1 MMARSGSFN
10 VPADYFKRPANAVV
24 PASPHG
30 PRRRRG
36 PKIALVAG
44 VTVAIALVAA
54 VVIRGSVSEATAPEP
69 TADVENNAASAP
81 AKASR
86 PHAAAIPAT
95 AVPTKEVMVHCDL
108 DGVSAH
114 VDDQDYELPH
124 EFDVTEGKPLTAVIS
139 LKGYASQTL
148 HLDGKQARV
157 EVKLQPKPGTKTR
170 TTPARRRKPQRPTA
184 PRRPKKSGDV
194 VNPW

>member
-1 MMARSGSFN
+1 MARSGSFN

-44 VTVAIALVAA
+44 VTVAIVLVAA

-69 TADVENNAASAP
+69 TAAIDKKAEASP
-81 AKASR
+81 AKANGEG
-86 PHAAAIPAT
+86 AASVPAV
-95 AVPTKEVMVHCDL
+95 AVPTKAVMVQCDR
-108 DGVSAH
+108 DGASAR
-114 VDDQDYELPH
+114 VEGQDYELPQQ
-124 EFDVTEGKPLTAVIS
+124 FDVTEGETLTAVIS
-139 LKGYASQTL
+139 LKGYTPQTL

-157 EVKLQPKPGTKTR
+157 EVKLQPKPGTKSR
-170 TTPARRRKPQRPTA
+170 TAPARGRQPNRPAA